1 MATLLEREGN
11 PSNINRVTTNE
22 NWKINRWNVPRSFAF
37 IINNSESA
45 SEHG

>member
-1 MATLLEREGN
+1 MATLLEREEN

-22 NWKINRWNVPRSFAF
+22 NWKISRWNMPHSLAF

-45 SEHG
+45 SEYG